1 MQPWH
6 QILRKGSSQE
16 TESEVHGMQGEIKLF
31 VDLQKVLKVLQMD
44 LLGREIFEKRS

>member
-31 VDLQKVLKVLQMD
+31 VDPDLQKVLKVLQMD
-44 LLGREIFEKRS
+44 FLG